1 MVKESAAI
9 NSLEALQSLEAGKQ
23 LDKPNLAA
31 GIEKIPV
38 MVCWAGVLEAWLEKI
53 LFRFGPHL
61 FFHEVF
67 YYGLYRNKKMK
78 DWSAKNYLSS
88 EEETLKKYE
97 RYMKIS
103 EKFSWEAKLLLLY
116 LPNFLK
122 L

>member
-1 MVKESAAI
+1 MVV
-9 NSLEALQSLEAGKQ
+9 
-23 LDKPNLAA
+23 D
-31 GIEKIPV
+31 IEKIPAI
-38 MVCWAGVLEAWLEKI
+38 VCWIGALGFVLEKFLLKFEPY
-53 LFRFGPHL
+53 LFI
-61 FFHEVF
+61 FFHEVC
-67 YYGLYRNKKMK
+67 YYGLHKNKKMK

-103 EKFSWEAKLLLLY
+103 EKFSREVKLLLFC